1 MKICA
6 VSYLNTRPFLYG
18 LRHEFSPNEIEISTQ
33 VPSAC
38 AIAFAT
44 GEADLALVPVA
55 TLPELNHPPILED
68 WCIGAEGKVDSVFI
82 CSNQEIREIKYLVQD
97 QHSRTSNLLSAILLE
112 NHWKQKVEI
121 QFPEESAWLNP
132 ESDTAYVI
140 IGDKAVLARQS
151 FKYVYDL
158 AEEWEKYCGLPFVF
172 AVWVHRNL
180 NLSLQNRIK
189 NAFQFGMQHLQ
200 QVASESASDFNQ
212 TPDQV
217 FNYFTVS
224 LSYPLDIPKK
234 EAIQR
239 FLAEASQIHLP
250 IPISASSQG

>member
-1 MKICA
+1 MKVCA

-18 LRHEFSPNEIEISTQ
+18 LHEEFSPNEIEINTQ

-38 AIAFAT
+38 ANAFAA

-55 TLPELNHPPILED
+55 TLPELNHPPIIED

-82 CSNQEIREIKYLVQD
+82 CSNQEISDIRFLIQD
-97 QHSRTSNLLSAILLE
+97 QHSRTSNLLSAILLR

-121 QFPEESAWLNP
+121 KLPESGAWQNP

-151 FKYVYDL
+151 FQYVYDL
-158 AEEWEKYCGLPFVF
+158 AEEWKKYSGLPFVF
-172 AVWVHRNL
+172 AVWVYRD
-180 NLSLQNRIK
+180 LSIHLQNRIR
-189 NAFQFGMQHLQ
+189 NAFQLGMQHLR
-200 QVASESASDFNQ
+200 QVANESASDFHQ

-224 LSYPLDIPKK
+224 LSYPLDERKK

-239 FLAEASQIHLP
+239 FLTEASHIQL
-250 IPISASSQG
+250 QV